1 MISGVSRSLPPT
13 KRMPQG
19 VAWPSRSSTTANSC
33 SLGLI
38 LMLKIDW
45 KIRRSSDPAM
55 VYPENIYLF
64 FIVYF
69 FFWPFLAEPQ
79 AARDCNPLSVLFDR
93 KAAQVLILKYNSY
106 SFLQQQ
112 QRQQSTLRH
121 KFVSYIHICTYMYNL
136 YPPATATTCW
146 ETWIRLANP
155 NR

>member
-69 FFWPFLAEPQ
+69 FFSGLRGAGGSRLQSVKRFVRSQSCSSTNFKIQFVFLFAATAAAAEYTAPQ
-79 AARDCNPLSVLFDR
+79 VC
-93 KAAQVLILKYNSY
+93 
-106 SFLQQQ
+106 FLH
-112 QRQQSTLRH
+112 TH
-121 KFVSYIHICTYMYNL
+121 MYIHVQLISAGNGDYMLRNMNSIG
-136 YPPATATTCW
+136 
-146 ETWIRLANP
+146 ES
-155 NR
+155 